1 MKVKTKEYVCIF
13 QESDRFMYYHYFSTF
28 KKAKKFMKKVIKGN
42 NSDDYSLSIIDA
54 SICEVIKIYENNGE
68 EVLY

>member
-1 MKVKTKEYVCIF
+1 MKIKQYVCIF
-13 QESDRFMYYHYFSTF
+13 QESDGFMYYHYFSTL
-28 KKAKKFMKKVIKGN
+28 KKAKKFMKKTMKGN

-54 SICEVIKIYENNGE
+54 SICEVIKIYKDNGE